1 MVLGEDGHIQ
11 TAPANRPLA
20 FLFPACGVQFEAE
33 IAGRTAPLCLRAN
46 LGKLPYRAESPEA
59 RSLARVVLGA
69 SGRLRRGQILLTP
82 DHDMMLEGEIAPP
95 TPRTPARIIAAAV
108 ALILDFQPYL
118 DLLGEAVALRR
129 PSSRSEEHTSE

>member
-1 MVLGEDGHIQ
+1 MCIVFLMIR
-11 TAPANRPLA
+11 RPPRSTRTDT
-20 FLFPACGVQFEAE
+20 LFPYTTLF
-33 IAGRTAPLCLRAN
+33 
-46 LGKLPYRAESPEA
+46 
-59 RSLARVVLGA
+59 RS
-69 SGRLRRGQILLTP
+69 RRGQILLTP

-129 PSSRSEEHTSE
+129 PSSPPETDDAPLGALPAAPASASVHRRQLEDLPGVDGVGVGDLGLGSRGNRPE

>member
-1 MVLGEDGHIQ
+1 MRISDWSSDVCSSDL
-11 TAPANRPLA
+11 
-20 FLFPACGVQFEAE
+20 CGVQFEAE

-46 LGKLPYRAESPEA
+46 LGKLPYSAESPEA

-95 TPRTPARIIAAAV
+95 TPRTPARIIAAAEIGRASGRERGCQYV
-108 ALILDFQPYL
+108 
-118 DLLGEAVALRR
+118 
-129 PSSRSEEHTSE
+129 